1 MAPCLGLS
9 NLIGQIIKIDVYMGV
24 AAEKLVRVCGPQHAL
39 NSGIPDYMFI
49 MLGPKNK
56 IKINT
61 NIKIKIKIKLT
72 IIIRSTSDS
81 KSNSK

>member
-1 MAPCLGLS
+1 MSVFPRQGS
-9 NLIGQIIKIDVYMGV
+9 
-24 AAEKLVRVCGPQHAL
+24 KLVRLCGPQHAL

>member
-1 MAPCLGLS
+1 MT
-9 NLIGQIIKIDVYMGV
+9 GQ
-24 AAEKLVRVCGPQHAL
+24 ANTTKLVRVCGPQHAL
-39 NSGIPDYMFI
+39 NNGIPDYMFI

-56 IKINT
+56 IKMNT

>member
-1 MAPCLGLS
+1 
-9 NLIGQIIKIDVYMGV
+9 MGKKRMRQG
-24 AAEKLVRVCGPQHAL
+24 EKETHNVMLWELVRVCGPQHAL

>member
-1 MAPCLGLS
+1 MLTGAILC
-9 NLIGQIIKIDVYMGV
+9 
-24 AAEKLVRVCGPQHAL
+24 KLVRVCGPQHAL

-61 NIKIKIKIKLT
+61 NIKIKIEIKLT